1 MGLMRK
7 LEEATAK
14 KLRRIFLDADKC
26 ANYAAADITKLENA
40 LTEAKIKAAEESR
53 RAHQAAIEAA
63 EKAQK
68 VANELKL
75 EVKSAEERVISH
87 ESLVEKKDPYINN
100 QHVKFLEDL
109 KI

>member
-14 KLRRIFLDADKC
+14 KLRRIFLNADKC
-26 ANYAAADITKLENA
+26 ADYAVADINKLEKA

-68 VANELKL
+68 VATELKL
-75 EVKSAEERVISH
+75 EVKVAEERAIYY
-87 ESLVEKKDPYINN
+87 ESLIEKKEPIINN
-100 QHVKFLEDL
+100 PQIKFLEDL

>member
-14 KLRRIFLDADKC
+14 KLRRIFLDANKC
-26 ANYAAADITKLENA
+26 ADYAATDVTKLEKA
-40 LTEAKIKAAEESR
+40 LAEAKIKAAEESR
-53 RAHQAAIEAA
+53 RAHLAAVEAA

-75 EVKSAEERVISH
+75 EAKSAEERAFYH
-87 ESLVEKKDPYINN
+87 ESLIERKEPNINIQRDN
-100 QHVKFLEDL
+100 FLSDYKL
-109 KI
+109 

>member
-14 KLRRIFLDADKC
+14 KLRRIFLNADKC
-26 ANYAAADITKLENA
+26 ADYAATDVTKLEKA
-40 LTEAKIKAAEESR
+40 LAEAKIKAAEESR

-75 EVKSAEERVISH
+75 EAKSAEERAFYH
-87 ESLVEKKDPYINN
+87 ESLIERKEPSINN
-100 QHVKFLEDL
+100 QRDNFLSDYKL
-109 KI
+109 